1 VPTAQIRVSNTD
13 TTLCLRRTG
22 NRAFIRPPSSSNR
35 QATRPG
41 WTPALGGPSAN
52 RSANGDQRSR
62 KLKSHIGVTATQ
74 HRMCAPIGRAGGGS
88 GRAEQGVPKRAGG
101 GIPLISVGSTHLIMT
116 GWIGRFQLSRIW
128 ICALLFLLP
137 GHFGSACVDSL
148 IGHDRMF
155 FAGFS
160 GRLS

>member
-1 VPTAQIRVSNTD
+1 
-13 TTLCLRRTG
+13 
-22 NRAFIRPPSSSNR
+22 
-35 QATRPG
+35 
-41 WTPALGGPSAN
+41 
-52 RSANGDQRSR
+52 
-62 KLKSHIGVTATQ
+62 
-74 HRMCAPIGRAGGGS
+74 MCTPIGRAGGGS

-116 GWIGRFQLSRIW
+116 GWIGRFQLSRTW

-148 IGHDRMF
+148 IGHDRMI

-160 GRLS
+160 GRLPDDRPRPINRQPADPSYRLACLDPRLPA